1 MIISREALGEING
14 ALVGRLI
21 RRHINN
27 EQERFKKLMAYY
39 LGEQAIMHREGKSAG
54 LPNTKVMCNHAKYI
68 VDMAEGYMFGGP
80 IKYSPSKGYNI
91 EPLKDVLAEQEIT
104 NVDTLLCKHM
114 GIYGKA
120 FELIY
125 INEDGK
131 PRSCVVS
138 PENAFVVYDDSVAK
152 TPIIGVR
159 YYEKK
164 DADGNTVGVE
174 ACVYDSENYTKYSG
188 TTYEGIKAD
197 KTEPHYLSRVPLIEY
212 LNNEEEQGDFEQLIS
227 LIDAYNI
234 LASDRVNDKEQFV
247 DAFLFLRGVEVDT
260 EEAKKLKIEKI
271 LHGPTDAD
279 AKYLSKV
286 LSEAD
291 MSVLRGE
298 LKEDIHRLSLVPDL
312 SDVEFGSNLS
322 GVAIKYKLFGFDQK
336 ADNKEKYFKISLRQ
350 RFEIY
355 VEYLSF
361 KQIMARVPSHKV
373 DFDFCRNLP
382 ENLLEI
388 SQMIMN
394 LKGTVSDETLIAQI
408 PFITDA
414 KEERELMMQQ
424 QEQES
429 AGRVKEQ
436 ELFMKGT
443 GYDKGDDDLDDEK

>member
-21 RRHINN
+21 RRHIN
-27 EQERFKKLMAYY
+27 ESQGRFKKLMEYY
-39 LGEQAIMHREGKSAG
+39 LGEQAILHREGKSAG
-54 LPNTKVMCNHAKYI
+54 LPNTKVVCNHAKYI
-68 VDMAEGYMFGGP
+68 VDMSEGYMFGGP
-80 IKYSPSKGYNI
+80 IKYSPSKGYDI
-91 EPLKDVLAEQEIT
+91 EPLKDALAEQDIT

-114 GIYGKA
+114 GIYGTA
-120 FELIY
+120 YELIY

-152 TPIIGVR
+152 TPLIGVR

-174 ACVYDSENYTKYSG
+174 ACVYDNENCTKYSG
-188 TTYEGIKAD
+188 TTYEGMRAD
-197 KTEPHYLSRVPLIEY
+197 EPEPHYLSRVPLIEY
-212 LNNEEEQGDFEQLIS
+212 LNNDEEQGDFEQLIS

-260 EEAKKLKIEKI
+260 DEAKKLKLEKI
-271 LHGPTDAD
+271 LHAPMDGD

-312 SDVEFGSNLS
+312 SDVGFGSNLS
-322 GVAIKYKLFGFDQK
+322 GVAIRYKLFGFDQK
-336 ADNKEKYFKISLRQ
+336 ADNKEKYFKKGLRQ

-361 KQIMARVPSHKV
+361 KQIMANVPSHKV

-388 SQMIMN
+388 SQMINN
-394 LKGTVSDETLIAQI
+394 LKGTVSDETLISQI

-414 KEERELMMQQ
+414 KEERALMLVQRENEAEGRVR
-424 QEQES
+424 EQEM
-429 AGRVKEQ
+429 
-436 ELFMKGT
+436 FMKGT
-443 GYDKGDDDLDDEK
+443 GYDRSE